1 MEDNQ
6 IIELYWNRNENA
18 ISETD
23 KKYGKYC
30 NYIAYNILQNAED
43 SNECVNDTYLR
54 MWNTIP
60 PQRPNVFKLF
70 IAKITRNLAIDK
82 FRKNKHKSIMEEV
95 LEELKDCTSNTNIEN
110 EVEYSEILKN
120 INTFLDNL
128 SQDKRYVFIDRYWSF
143 YSIENISNKYKLKKG
158 NVKVMLSRIRKELKE
173 YLKGVGLI

>member
-6 IIELYWNRNENA
+6 IIELYWNRNEKA

-54 MWNTIP
+54 TWNTIP
-60 PQRPNVFKLF
+60 PQRPTVFKLF

-82 FRKNKHKSIMEEV
+82 YRKNKHKSIMEEV
-95 LEELKDCTSNTNIEN
+95 LDELKDCTTNESVEN
-110 EVEYSEILKN
+110 EVEYSELLKN
-120 INTFLDNL
+120 INIFLDNL
-128 SQDKRYVFIDRYWSF
+128 SIDKRRIFIDRYWSF
-143 YSIENISNKYKLKKG
+143 DSIENISNKYELKKG
-158 NVKVMLSRIRKELKE
+158 NIKMILSRTRKELKE
-173 YLKGVGLI
+173 YLKGVDLL